1 MTNMEVPRFI
11 IYRGCNKKYYFELKT
26 YNGEKILMSDG
37 YEAKHCCIKGIVNAK
52 ENSSCD
58 YRYDRRLAPSQQF
71 YFILTKADGEA
82 LAISEMYSTT
92 QSREDGI
99 DAVKRDAA
107 KATIQD
113 LSLISN

>member
-1 MTNMEVPRFI
+1 MTIMEVPRFI
-11 IYRGCNKKYYFELKT
+11 IYRGRNKQFYFELNSI
-26 YNGEKILMSDG
+26 NGAKILSSDG
-37 YEAKHCCIKGIVNAK
+37 YEANHCCRKGIDSVR

-58 YRYDRRLAPSQQF
+58 NRYDRRLAPSQQF